1 MITLETRR
9 EAFEASLDIKK
20 PMHDKIL
27 EAFGDGAY
35 TAREIARKMGYGND
49 LNKVRPRIN
58 ELCNINKLQAIGKRK
73 DYSTGKS
80 VAVFKA
86 VKE

>member
-9 EAFEASLDIKK
+9 ESFEDSLDMKK
-20 PMHDKIL
+20 PMQAKVL
-27 EAFGDGAY
+27 EAFGDGEY

-73 DYSTGKS
+73 DHSTGKS

-86 VKE
+86 VVE